1 MTTLDS
7 KKWFDRMQP
16 QTLQIATWLL
26 YLNGFFA
33 LVSVFDK
40 TGYLGYIRFRF
51 GLGLVI
57 GLLVV
62 AAHVMGGF
70 LMANDRKLGYRLAV
84 VAAFSPFVLR
94 SVAMADLRAHY
105 EFPISLVD
113 YLLGRPLGG
122 GLVTIV
128 FDAAL
133 IALLLHRQ
141 SRDHQR
147 IWYH

>member
-1 MTTLDS
+1 MNSLDP

-33 LVSVFDK
+33 LVSTFDK

-51 GLGLVI
+51 GI
-57 GLLVV
+57 GLLVDLVVV
-62 AAHVMGGF
+62 ACHILGGF
-70 LMANDRKLGYRLAV
+70 LMANDRRLGYRLAV
-84 VAAFSPFVLR
+84 LAASSPFIVR
-94 SVAMADLRAHY
+94 SIAMADLRSNY
-105 EFPISLVD
+105 DVSISFFDFV
-113 YLLGRPLGG
+113 LGRPLGG
-122 GLVTIV
+122 GLLTVI

-133 IALLLHRQ
+133 VALLLHRQ
-141 SRDHQR
+141 SREHQR